1 MIETKDGKKVGTPSE
16 GGGQG
21 NSVNLGARGNSSRKP
36 TVAVPR
42 FGRGRGRAGS
52 PRR

>member
-1 MIETKDGKKVGTPSE
+1 MIEVDGKLIGTPSE

-21 NSVNLGARGNSSRKP
+21 NSVNLGAANNGSRKP
-36 TVAVPR
+36 TITVPR